1 MPVRSITKKN
11 VEDSENSLERL
22 ELLDAIVRGL
32 EAVQEGRVVSNRE
45 AMRRP
50 KKTAFG

>member
-1 MPVRSITKKN
+1 MPVRSKPKKN
-11 VEDSENSLERL
+11 VEESENSLERP

-32 EAVQEGRVVSNRE
+32 EAFQEGRVVNNRE
-45 AMRRP
+45 AMRRL